1 MRVTSLM
8 IYDRIRRSLQQ
19 SLNELNEKNLRLATG
34 KKINKPS
41 DDVPGASNSIDYRV
55 SISETEQYKRNI
67 ADAMIQFS
75 FTDKVMT
82 SVGDSLAELKKLT
95 SMGLNSDN
103 RDFYSQQ
110 AAAQRDFLLG
120 LSNSRLG
127 RRQIFSGFKTDQ
139 RAFAYNPLTF
149 RYDYQGDMGKINVPV
164 GRDSTVTVNIQG
176 SRVFSFSLSGS
187 NPTSL
192 PDSTPVSYSE
202 SLDPSTGINTITVEI
217 GNPGDPDYDT
227 FTISNIMDLAN
238 VLSSA
243 WRSKDIDG
251 SDLDPNPS
259 MSDQKAMHRVQALTS
274 LIDDARNQVL
284 TVQSELGT
292 RSVFTNDQSTRH
304 ASSIKSLQ
312 DALSK
317 TEDADLTE
325 TAVDIKKAETAIEA
339 LRLASTKI
347 MSESLLDFLK

>member
-8 IYDRIRRSLQQ
+8 IYDRIKRSLQQ

-41 DDVPGASNSIDYRV
+41 DDVPGTSSSIDYRV
-55 SISETEQYKRNI
+55 KISEMEQYKRNI
-67 ADAMIQFS
+67 ADAAIQFS
-75 FTDKVMT
+75 FTDKVLT
-82 SVGDSLAELKKLT
+82 STGDTLVELKKLT
-95 SMGLNSDN
+95 TMGLDSDDRN
-103 RDFYSQQ
+103 FYSQQ
-110 AAAQRDFLLG
+110 AAARRDFLLG

-127 RRQIFSGFKTDQ
+127 RRYIFSGFKTDQ
-139 RAFAYNPLTF
+139 RAFAYNPVTF
-149 RYDYQGDMGKINVPV
+149 RYDYQGDLGEINVPV
-164 GRDSTVTVNIQG
+164 ERDSATTVNIQG

-192 PDSTPVSYSE
+192 PDSTPVNYSE
-202 SLDPSTGINTITVEI
+202 SLNSATGINTITVEI

-238 VLSSA
+238 VLSFA
-243 WRSKDIDG
+243 WVSKDVNG

-259 MSDQKAMHRVQALTS
+259 ISDQKAAHRIQVLAS

-284 TVQSELGT
+284 SVQSEMGT
-292 RSVFTNDQSTRH
+292 RSVFMNDQNNRH
-304 ASSIKSLQ
+304 NSSIKSLQ

-347 MSESLLDFLK
+347 MSESLLDFIK

>member
-8 IYDRIRRSLQQ
+8 IYDRIKRSLQR
-19 SLNELNEKNLRLATG
+19 SLNELNEQNLRLATG
-34 KKINKPS
+34 KRINKPS
-41 DDVPGASNSIDYRV
+41 DDVPGTSASIDYRV
-55 SISETEQYKRNI
+55 TINETGQYKRNI
-67 ADAMIQFS
+67 ADAVIQFN

-82 SVGDSLAELKKLT
+82 STGDSLVELKKLT
-95 SMGLNSDN
+95 SMGLNMDD
-103 RDFYSQQ
+103 REFYSQQ

-127 RRQIFSGFKTDQ
+127 RRFIFSGLKTDQ
-139 RAFAYNPLTF
+139 RTFVYNPSTLH
-149 RYDYQGDMGKINVPV
+149 YEYQGDRGEMNLPV
-164 GRDSTVTVNIQG
+164 GRDSTVSVNIQG

-192 PDSTPVSYSE
+192 PDNTPVSYSE
-202 SLDPSTGINTITVEI
+202 TLDPSTGVNTITVEI
-217 GNPGDPDYDT
+217 GNPGDPDHDT
-227 FTISNIMDLAN
+227 FTVSNVMDIAN
-238 VLSSA
+238 ILSFA
-243 WRSKDIDG
+243 WRYQDIDG
-251 SDLDPNPS
+251 SDLDTDPDVS
-259 MSDQKAMHRVQALTS
+259 KEKALHRILVLSS

-284 TVQSELGT
+284 TAQSELGT
-292 RSVFTNDQSTRH
+292 RSVFMKDQDDRHSTT
-304 ASSIKSLQ
+304 IKTLQ

-325 TAVDIKKAETAIEA
+325 TAVEIKKAETAIEA

>member
-8 IYDRIRRSLQQ
+8 IYDRIKRSLQQ

-41 DDVPGASNSIDYRV
+41 DDVPGTSNSIDYRV

-67 ADAMIQFS
+67 ADVTIQFS
-75 FTDKVMT
+75 FTDKVLT
-82 SVGDSLAELKKLT
+82 SVGDTLVELKKLT
-95 SMGLNSDN
+95 SMGLNSDD
-103 RDFYSQQ
+103 REFYSQQ
-110 AAAQRDFLLG
+110 AASQRDFLLG

-127 RRQIFSGFKTDQ
+127 RRYIFSGFRTDQ
-139 RAFAYNPLTF
+139 RTFASNPVTF
-149 RYDYQGDMGKINVPV
+149 RYDYQGDMGEISVPV
-164 GRDSTVTVNIQG
+164 GRDSNITVNVQG
-176 SRVFSFSLSGS
+176 SRVFSFPLSGS

-202 SLDPSTGINTITVEI
+202 SLDPATGINTITVEI

-238 VLSSA
+238 VLSFA

-251 SDLDPNPS
+251 SDLDLNPS
-259 MSDQKAMHRVQALTS
+259 ISDQKAMHRVQALTS

-284 TVQSELGT
+284 TIQSEIGT
-292 RSVFTNDQSTRH
+292 RSVFTNDQNTRH
-304 ASSIKSLQ
+304 ASSVKSLQ

-325 TAVDIKKAETAIEA
+325 TAVDIKKAETALEA
-339 LRLASTKI
+339 LRIASTKV

>member
-8 IYDRIRRSLQQ
+8 IYDRIKRSLQR

-41 DDVPGASNSIDYRV
+41 DDVPGTSNSIDYRV

-67 ADAMIQFS
+67 ADAVIQFS
-75 FTDKVMT
+75 FTDKVLT
-82 SVGDSLAELKKLT
+82 SVGDSLVELKKLT
-95 SMGLNSDN
+95 SMGLNSDD
-103 RDFYSQQ
+103 REFYSQQ
-110 AAAQRDFLLG
+110 AAAHRDFLLG

-127 RRQIFSGFKTDQ
+127 RRFIFSGFRTDQ
-139 RAFAYNPLTF
+139 RSFV
-149 RYDYQGDMGKINVPV
+149 YDTVTSHYEYQGDTGEMNIPV
-164 GRDSTVTVNIQG
+164 GRDSTITVNVHG

-192 PDSTPVSYSE
+192 PDNTPVSYSE
-202 SLDPSTGINTITVEI
+202 SLDPATGINTITVEI

-238 VLSSA
+238 VLSFA
-243 WRSKDIDG
+243 WRSKEIDG
-251 SDLDPNPS
+251 SDLDLNPS
-259 MSDQKAMHRVQALTS
+259 ISEEKALHRIQALTS
-274 LIDDARNQVL
+274 IIDDARNQVL
-284 TVQSELGT
+284 TIQSEIGT
-292 RSVFTNDQSTRH
+292 RSVFTNDQNTRH

-312 DALSK
+312 DALSR

-325 TAVDIKKAETAIEA
+325 TAVDIKKAETALDA
-339 LRLASTKI
+339 LRIASTKV
-347 MSESLLDFLK
+347 MSESLLDFLR

>member
-19 SLNELNEKNLRLATG
+19 SLNELNERNLRLATG
-34 KKINKPS
+34 KRINKPS
-41 DDVPGASNSIDYRV
+41 DDVSGTSNSIDYRV
-55 SISETEQYKRNI
+55 TISETEQYKRNI
-67 ADAMIQFS
+67 ADATIQFS
-75 FTDKVMT
+75 FTDKVLT
-82 SVGDSLAELKKLT
+82 SIGDTLVELKKLT
-95 SMGLNSDN
+95 ASGLNSNDRN
-103 RDFYSQQ
+103 FYSQL
-110 AAAQRDFLLG
+110 AASHRDFFLG

-127 RRQIFSGFKTDQ
+127 KRHIFSGLRTDQ
-139 RAFAYNPLTF
+139 RAFIYNTVTS
-149 RYDYQGDMGKINVPV
+149 RYDYQGDMGEINVPV
-164 GRDSTVTVNIQG
+164 GRGSAIAVNIQG
-176 SRVFSFSLSGS
+176 SRVFSFPLSGS

-192 PDSTPVSYSE
+192 PDNTPVSYLE
-202 SLDPSTGINTITVEI
+202 TLDPATGVNTITVEI

-238 VLSSA
+238 VLSFA
-243 WRSKDIDG
+243 WVSKDVNG

-259 MSDQKAMHRVQALTS
+259 ISDQKAAHRIQVLAS

-284 TVQSELGT
+284 FVQSEMGT
-292 RSVFTNDQSTRH
+292 RSVFMNDQNNRH
-304 ASSIKSLQ
+304 NSSIKSLQ

-347 MSESLLDFLK
+347 MSESLLDFIK